1 MTRTLADMP
10 AYAVFEVVVNPDPT
24 AEAQANYDRYRAEV
38 PAMIERHGGRYLAR
52 AATPES
58 LEGAPS
64 EGRWHLVEFPDA
76 AAARAFWASAEYLA
90 LKPLREG
97 AADVRAV
104 LIGGPAADDDALL
117 ARARAVQANAHV
129 PYSHFRVGAAIRSAA
144 GRVYVGCNYE
154 NAAFPQ
160 GVCAEGSAI
169 AAMVAA
175 GEYAIDTIVTVCDID
190 ELPTPCGGCRQK
202 IREFATPATR
212 IRCAGPSGFVKD
224 YTMDELLPDSFGP
237 EQLA

>member
-1 MTRTLADMP
+1 MP
-10 AYAVFEVVVNPDPT
+10 AYAVFEVVVNPHPT
-24 AEAQANYDRYRAEV
+24 EDARANYERYRAEV
-38 PAMIERHGGRYLAR
+38 PTLIEQHGGRYLAR

-64 EGRWHLVEFPDA
+64 NGRWHLVEFPDA
-76 AAARAFWASAEYLA
+76 DAAQAFWASADYLA
-90 LKPLREG
+90 IKPLREG

-104 LIGGPAADDDALL
+104 LLGVGEASDEALL
-117 ARARAVQANAHV
+117 ARARDVQVHAHV
-129 PYSHFRVGAAIRSAA
+129 PYSNFRVGAAIRGAS

-154 NAAFPQ
+154 NAAYPQ

-202 IREFATPATR
+202 IREFATPSTR
-212 IRCAGPSGFVKD
+212 IRCAGPSGFVKN

-237 EQLA
+237 DQLT